1 MVVTHPFKV
10 ALEKEIA
17 TWTNYRRGL
26 RPEDRV
32 YFDKVMNAARKHWKE
47 IGACQRLVPM
57 EPIFLS
63 VMVEQQRKMEELKK
77 EIEGLV

>member
-1 MVVTHPFKV
+1 MAVIHPFKV

-26 RPEDRV
+26 RPDDREYFDRV
-32 YFDKVMNAARKHWKE
+32 MDAARKHWKE

-63 VMVEQQRKMEELKK
+63 VMLEQQRKLEELKE
-77 EIEGLV
+77 EIKGLD